1 MMNKRYNRSSLPWI
15 IREVLLIPSMSKMSG
30 QKLVHQHKEPDGVT
44 HGVSPPE
51 HGTVDAVDEDLHE
64 EVGTGRVLE
73 QVPLWYQVLV
83 GDHSTL
89 LITPETGQNV
99 VENMLLVAKVEE
111 HGDEQVVVPLE
122 ITPDSTKCE
131 SFLLHEA
138 DNTDSLEAVEKDP
151 GQIDNDTHGASR
163 VAVDKNTLGQS
174 SNHLYFTHQQNSQDL
189 GRREQL

>member
-1 MMNKRYNRSSLPWI
+1 MKNDSQVWLIVTKKFPPDFDINLHRKKYIEQLTCMHNFPEQFKLESISCLKINLHRNENSLTNMQQFSEQGLAFLFLWWWNPCQSAMMNKRYNRSSLPWI

-83 GDHSTL
+83 GDHST
-89 LITPETGQNV
+89 
-99 VENMLLVAKVEE
+99 
-111 HGDEQVVVPLE
+111 
-122 ITPDSTKCE
+122 
-131 SFLLHEA
+131 
-138 DNTDSLEAVEKDP
+138 
-151 GQIDNDTHGASR
+151 
-163 VAVDKNTLGQS
+163 
-174 SNHLYFTHQQNSQDL
+174 
-189 GRREQL
+189 